1 MNFGVCFYARIACFK
16 IVKGNPQ
23 VWLRFKQCISNPLSE
38 IAAHMI
44 ASKNEKFHVS
54 FVILL
59 DTQKFTSYL
68 TTKFSTMLQY
78 VDIDRIEYDAARL
91 KYLTYKMASVRVGA
105 CVCACAVEIKPG
117 MLRAA
122 CFFDVRV

>member
-1 MNFGVCFYARIACFK
+1 MHELHVLKLLKETLKCGWGLNNVFQTHF
-16 IVKGNPQ
+16 
-23 VWLRFKQCISNPLSE
+23 LRL
-38 IAAHMI
+38 AAHMI